1 MKENKYFLTHT
12 FSNIKKKA
20 MQLFRCVTTLLVTHS
35 YTLFFFIALRMP
47 VWGDLKKSGPTII
60 LAGLKKHKKMAVVG
74 PQPSSI
80 LMSIPSK
87 TTNYF

>member
-1 MKENKYFLTHT
+1 
-12 FSNIKKKA
+12 

-35 YTLFFFIALRMP
+35 YTLFSFFIALRMP

-60 LAGLKKHKKMAVVG
+60 LAGLKKHKKKKMAVVG